1 MHILD
6 IDSPVKKRLNESG
19 ITKLMKSIE
28 SCEWAV
34 VEEYENKIIGAA
46 GLGGLLRLTTTT
58 AASTRVSCI
67 GHDIAEAQ

>member
-46 GLGGLLRLTTTT
+46 GLGD
-58 AASTRVSCI
+58 I
-67 GHDIAEAQ
+67 GSHFPANDQNFKMN